1 MKLYYFLLLLLAGL
15 LACNDADEKEK
26 DLTNKIDKDGAVE
39 TAVTTKHLNDSLD
52 VLTTHHQVWVK
63 GVMVKEITNND
74 TLPSLGILHTSGE
87 DDKGNSKQLE
97 VKRDYEIYITV
108 K

>member
-1 MKLYYFLLLLLAGL
+1 MKFYYYLLLLLAGL
-15 LACNDADEKEK
+15 TACNDADDKEK
-26 DLTNKIDKDGAVE
+26 DLINKIDKDGAIE

-52 VLTTHHQVWVK
+52 ILTTHHQVWVK
-63 GVMVKEITNND
+63 GTMVKDIVNND
-74 TLPSLGILHTSGE
+74 TLPALGLLHTTGE
-87 DDKGNSKQLE
+87 DDKGNSTQLD